1 MYLKKGETMRTANKD
16 WTRKYFLMGIVA
28 GLCFILSACGGDPF
42 RYDPGTAATPNSVT
56 AKAGDGKVIL
66 SWATASNAG
75 TYTVYYA
82 TEPGV
87 EKKTASKITGIAS
100 TSYIVSG
107 LENGTK
113 YYLAVAGANSNGESG
128 LSQEVSATPTQSGAY
143 SQEDLEGT
151 WNFNALVG
159 KPDARW
165 MRGTV
170 TIDAGGAVAYTSFLD
185 SSGGTTAPSE
195 LLTTL
200 AIDATGTVIQA
211 AGPFHGILSTGK
223 TLLAATS
230 ALKSGAPLL
239 LVLQKRVPGVT
250 YSNADIAGTGST
262 PPGTGPLPL
271 AYQQISVGS
280 KEEWE
285 YAVGQAG
292 KDRQIKYSVFLS
304 PSGATRP
311 GDKAS
316 LLSITS
322 DGIVTESPTG
332 VLPAPTVVLPYATMS
347 SDKTL
352 IVGTAT
358 DTSGG
363 SPCYVLRLVQI
374 TQLPGIPLIDYLL
387 SDLAGDYGLLRIVTS
402 PMWAYGTLSMNAS
415 GLSSFSSYADSSGGS
430 TLPADDTFTMSGNGA
445 LSSASDTTVHGTL
458 SYFKDLVVMTRT
470 ESGGKSSLS
479 ILLKR

>member
-1 MYLKKGETMRTANKD
+1 MLA
-16 WTRKYFLMGIVA
+16 V
-28 GLCFILSACGGDPF
+28 LCIILPACGGDPF
-42 RYDPGTAATPNSVT
+42 RYAPGTPATPTSVT
-56 AKAGDGKVIL
+56 ARAGDGKVTL
-66 SWATASNAG
+66 SWSTASNAG
-75 TYTVYYA
+75 TYSIYYA
-82 TEPGV
+82 TSPGV
-87 EKKTASKITGIAS
+87 DKKSGTRIADIAS

-113 YYLAVAGANSNGESG
+113 YYFVVAGANSTGESRV
-128 LSQEVSATPTQSGAY
+128 SEEVNATPKESGAY
-143 SQEDLEGT
+143 SQEDLEGA
-151 WNFNALVG
+151 WNFNALAG
-159 KPDARW
+159 KPNAGW

-170 TIDAGGAVAYTSFLD
+170 TIGADGTVAYVSFLD
-185 SSGGTTAPSE
+185 SSGGTTAPSG

-200 AIDATGTVIQA
+200 TIDSTGTVTQA
-211 AGPFHGILSTGK
+211 AGRFHGILSTGK

-230 ALKSGAPLL
+230 SLASAAPLL

-250 YSNADIAGTGST
+250 FSDADIAGTGST

-304 PSGATRP
+304 PSGATQP

-316 LLSITS
+316 ILTITP
-322 DGIVTESPTG
+322 DGIVTETATG
-332 VLPAPTVVLPYATMS
+332 VLPAPSVVLPYATMS

-363 SPCYVLRLVQI
+363 SPRYVLRIVQI
-374 TQLPGIPLIDYLL
+374 TQLPGIPRIEYLQ
-387 SDLAGDYGLLRIVTS
+387 SDLAGDYELHRLVTA

-415 GLSSFSSYADSSGGS
+415 GLSAFSSYTDGSGSSI
-430 TLPADDTFTMSGNGA
+430 LPTDETFTISGNGA
-445 LSSASDTTVHGTL
+445 LSSASDATVHGTL

-470 ESGGKSSLS
+470 ESSGKSSLS

>member
-1 MYLKKGETMRTANKD
+1 MRTGKQD
-16 WTRKYFLMGIVA
+16 WTRTYFLSGIVA
-28 GLCFILSACGGDPF
+28 MLCIILSACGGDPF
-42 RYDPGTAATPNSVT
+42 RYDPGTPATPTSVA
-56 AKAGDGKVIL
+56 AKAGDGKVTL

-87 EKKTASKITGIAS
+87 DTKTATRITGIAS

-128 LSQEVSATPTQSGAY
+128 LSQEVSASPTKSGAY

-151 WNFNALVG
+151 WNFNALAG
-159 KPDARW
+159 KPNAQW
-165 MRGTV
+165 MRGAV
-170 TIDAGGAVAYTSFLD
+170 TIGADGAVAYSSFLD
-185 SSGGTTAPSE
+185 SSGGMAAPSE

-200 AIDATGTVIQA
+200 TIDSTGTVTQSA
-211 AGPFHGILSTGK
+211 SQFHGVLSTGK

-230 ALKSGAPLL
+230 TLNNSAPII

-250 YSNADIAGTGST
+250 YSDADIAGTGST

-280 KEEWE
+280 REEWE

-292 KDRQIKYSVFLS
+292 KDRQIKYSTFLS
-304 PSGATRP
+304 PSGATKP

-322 DGIVTESPTG
+322 DGIVTETATG

-363 SPCYVLRLVQI
+363 SPRYVLRLLQI
-374 TQLPGIPLIDYLL
+374 TQLPGIPLIDYLVA
-387 SDLAGDYGLLRIVTS
+387 DLAGDYGLLGFVTS
-402 PMWAYGTLSMNAS
+402 PMWAYGALSMNAS
-415 GLSSFSSYADSSGGS
+415 GMSTFSSYADSSGGS
-430 TLPADDTFTMSGNGA
+430 TLPPDETFTISGNGA
-445 LSSASDTTVHGTL
+445 LSSASDATVHGTL

>member
-1 MYLKKGETMRTANKD
+1 MRTGKQD
-16 WTRKYFLMGIVA
+16 WTRTYFLSGIVA
-28 GLCFILSACGGDPF
+28 MLCIILSACGGDPF
-42 RYDPGTAATPNSVT
+42 RYDPGTPATPTSVA
-56 AKAGDGKVIL
+56 AKAGDGKVTL

-87 EKKTASKITGIAS
+87 DTKTATRITGIAS

-128 LSQEVSATPTQSGAY
+128 LSEEVSATPTKSGAY

-151 WNFNALVG
+151 WNFNALSG
-159 KPDARW
+159 KPNARW
-165 MRGTV
+165 MRGAV
-170 TIDAGGAVAYTSFLD
+170 TIGVDGAVAYSSFLD

-200 AIDATGTVIQA
+200 AIDSTGTVTQA
-211 AGPFHGILSTGK
+211 GNQFHGLLSTNK

-230 ALKSGAPLL
+230 ALNNSAPII

-250 YSNADIAGTGST
+250 YSDADIAGTGST

-292 KDRQIKYSVFLS
+292 KDRSIKYSTFLS
-304 PSGATRP
+304 PSGATKP

-322 DGIVTESPTG
+322 DGIVTETATG

-363 SPCYVLRLVQI
+363 SPRYVLRLVQI
-374 TQLPGIPLIDYLL
+374 TQLPGIPLIDYLVA
-387 SDLAGDYGLLRIVTS
+387 DLTGDYGLLRFVTS
-402 PMWAYGTLSMNAS
+402 PMWAYGALSINAS
-415 GLSSFSSYADSSGGS
+415 GLSTFSSYADSSGGS
-430 TLPADDTFTMSGNGA
+430 TLPADETFTISGNGA
-445 LSSASDTTVHGTL
+445 LASVSDTTVHGTL
-458 SYFKDLVVMTRT
+458 SYFKDMVVMTRT